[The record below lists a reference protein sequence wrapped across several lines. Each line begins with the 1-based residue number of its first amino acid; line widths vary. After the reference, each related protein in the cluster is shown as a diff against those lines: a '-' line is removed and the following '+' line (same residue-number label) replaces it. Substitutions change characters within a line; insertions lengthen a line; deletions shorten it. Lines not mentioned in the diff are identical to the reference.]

1 MVSTAGVT
9 HKAMSPLRL
18 GAADRIRTG
27 DPLLGRQ
34 MLYQLSYC
42 CVCAIDAPNGRK
54 GGRSPPEPPRR
65 FFALPGH
72 DPAVRGWNLAEG
84 KRTDQPYLDG

>member
-1 MVSTAGVT
+1 MSNLAVSGCAAGVFPGT
-9 HKAMSPLRL
+9 PPAQ
-18 GAADRIRTG
+18 I
-27 DPLLGRQ
+27 
-34 MLYQLSYC
+34 
-42 CVCAIDAPNGRK
+42 AIDAPNGRK

-65 FFALPGH
+65 FFTLPGH

>member
-18 GAADRIRTG
+18 GAGEGNRT
-27 DPLLGRQ
+27 PVSCLEGRCSAIELHRQ
-34 MLYQLSYC
+34 I
-42 CVCAIDAPNGRK
+42 AIDAPNGRK

-65 FFALPGH
+65 FFTLPGH

-84 KRTDQPYLDG
+84 KRSDQPYLDG